1 MCIRDRPGQIECFQ
15 HVHDLLG
22 RLHGVPPGG
31 GRRFSTANRT
41 SGGASTAGRGEADG
55 IVSGRSHDR
64 QRAVFMSATGQLRGR
79 LRAVCRVRC
88 HPHVPAA
95 GSPTEDRQGYRR
107 ALAGP
112 SAVGVCWAPIVI
124 WLSGG
129 LGSVF
134 VVIPTGSYANLVVC
148 GLVDEAVLVCDA
160 SRPVAL
166 RPMSEWLGLT
176 DSVVAVAGDVL
187 DQGVDP
193 FERLAVLTLPPQI
206 VLPGAFIPD
215 ELHSARSCSTPSPS
229 SSRLIES
236 SRRRAFAGLLSR
248 YAVSF
253 SDS

>member
-1 MCIRDRPGQIECFQ
+1 MRSDHAPRPGM
-15 HVHDLLG
+15 
-22 RLHGVPPGG
+22 PPPSPEPQSSLAS
-31 GRRFSTANRT
+31 RRP
-41 SGGASTAGRGEADG
+41 AGR
-55 IVSGRSHDR
+55 I
-64 QRAVFMSATGQLRGR
+64 R
-79 LRAVCRVRC
+79 LRTPRLGSDASGHR
-88 HPHVPAA
+88 
-95 GSPTEDRQGYRR
+95 SPTEDRQGYRR

-112 SAVGVCWAPIVI
+112 SAVGVCWAPIA
-124 WLSGG
+124 SG

-134 VVIPTGSYANLVVC
+134 VVIPTGSYANLVVS
-148 GLVDEAVLVCDA
+148 GLVDEAVHVCDA
-160 SRPVAL
+160 SRPIAL
-166 RPMSEWLGLT
+166 KPMSEWLRLT
-176 DSVVAVAGDVL
+176 DPVVAVASDVL

-215 ELHSARSCSTPSPS
+215 DLHSARSRSTPSPS